1 MIDPADADAARR
13 AALSPLLGADDV
25 PPLSASVRVTIGARS
40 HQGAARHRNED
51 HFLVIRLGREQ
62 ETLATSLS
70 GRDVPAQFQENGY
83 VMLVADGLGEGGA
96 GAVASRV
103 ALSTM
108 AHLMVHH
115 GKWNLRVDPVT
126 ADQFFERA
134 EWFYAQADTAVH
146 THASS
151 DPALKGMTTALTAAC
166 SAGDD
171 LFVAHV
177 GHSRAYLFRDGAAA
191 APDARSHHRAALRRL
206 QASGR
211 GRAPR
216 PGPASCPDRCDRRC
230 GRTSAGGGRALSV
243 EGWRLRVAVHQR
255 VDRHDR
261 RRPARRRARPAA
273 RTRRTVCD
281 ADRTGEPR
289 RRRGQRHGDHR
300 GVSDPTGLTA
310 GERAHGAPSAAAAT
324 DGRPRSDGL

>member
-1 MIDPADADAARR
+1 MTDPTDADARR
-13 AALSPLLGADDV
+13 AVLSSLPGADEL
-25 PPLSASVRVTIGARS
+25 PPLSASVQVTIAARS
-40 HQGAARHRNED
+40 HQGATRPRNED

-70 GRDVPAQFQENGY
+70 GRDVPGQFCENGY

-115 GKWNLRVDPVT
+115 GKWNLRVDPIT
-126 ADQFFERA
+126 AEQFFERA

-151 DPALKGMTTALTAAC
+151 DPVLKGMTTALTAAC

-177 GHSRAYLFRDGAAA
+177 GHSRAYLFSAGQLQRLTRDHTIEQHFTDSKRPASVERRAQDLRHVLTDAVGAAG
-191 APDARSHHRAALRRL
+191 APPMVEVERYHLKDGDCVMLCTNGLTDMLDEAQLAEVLALRRE
-206 QASGR
+206 
-211 GRAPR
+211 
-216 PGPASCPDRCDRRC
+216 PGEQCATLIELANR
-230 GRTSAGGGRALSV
+230 AGGGDNV
-243 EGWRLRVAVHQR
+243 
-255 VDRHDR
+255 
-261 RRPARRRARPAA
+261 
-273 RTRRTVCD
+273 TVII
-281 ADRTGEPR
+281 AEYRIP
-289 RRRGQRHGDHR
+289 
-300 GVSDPTGLTA
+300 P
-310 GERAHGAPSAAAAT
+310 
-324 DGRPRSDGL
+324 SDGG

>member
-1 MIDPADADAARR
+1 MTDPSDANARR
-13 AALSPLLGADDV
+13 AVLSSLLGTDDV
-25 PPLSASVRVTIGARS
+25 PPLSASVQVTIAGVS
-40 HQGAARHRNED
+40 HQGAARHGNED

-70 GRDVPAQFQENGY
+70 GRDVPAQFRESGY

-115 GKWNLRVDPVT
+115 GKWNLRVDPIT

-146 THASS
+146 AQAASE
-151 DPALKGMTTALTAAC
+151 PALKGMTTALTAAC

-177 GHSRAYLFRDGAAA
+177 GHSRAYLFSAGQLQRLTRDHTIEQHFADTRRPAAVERRAQDLRHVLTDAVGAAGGH
-191 APDARSHHRAALRRL
+191 PLVEVDRFRLKDGDCVLLCTNGLTDMLTDAQLAEVLALRRE
-206 QASGR
+206 
-211 GRAPR
+211 
-216 PGPASCPDRCDRRC
+216 PGEQC
-230 GRTSAGGGRALSV
+230 RTLIELANRAGGADNITVIIAEYRIP
-243 EGWRLRVAVHQR
+243 
-255 VDRHDR
+255 
-261 RRPARRRARPAA
+261 PA
-273 RTRRTVCD
+273 
-281 ADRTGEPR
+281 
-289 RRRGQRHGDHR
+289 
-300 GVSDPTGLTA
+300 
-310 GERAHGAPSAAAAT
+310 
-324 DGRPRSDGL
+324 